1 MAPRAQSPRALLTQQ
16 EAELRRALL
25 TAECAEVPLLEA
37 MLLAVLSEA
46 ALFEHPEPA
55 RAA

>member
-1 MAPRAQSPRALLTQQ
+1 MAPRAQSPRALLAQQ

-37 MLLAVLSEA
+37 MLLAVLNEA
-46 ALFEHPEPA
+46 ALFESPESA